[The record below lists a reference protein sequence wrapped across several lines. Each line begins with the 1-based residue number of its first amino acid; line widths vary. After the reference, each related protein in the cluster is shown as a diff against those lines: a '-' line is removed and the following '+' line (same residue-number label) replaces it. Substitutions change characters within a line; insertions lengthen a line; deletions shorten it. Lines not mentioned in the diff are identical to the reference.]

1 MAKLTN
7 YTGICVSFFLRE
19 EREKKF
25 YREKI
30 NLLPLNKTKS
40 EPVRVAVAQ
49 NKPFSLRDYVVHI

>member
-7 YTGICVSFFLRE
+7 YTRICVSCVLRE

-40 EPVRVAVAQ
+40 EPVRVAQ